1 MRKKFEIEYKNNREF
16 EWYSKHMRHSHMFI
30 IIFNLILWFFIFR
43 YFGGKTV
50 TVIIAIIFGSIG
62 VNQVLFSRNLENNV
76 FKPINKLKS
85 AVDEISRGNYGVNI
99 KVNSTK
105 EINSLLNSF
114 NEMAEKLY
122 EGEKLKKAYEE
133 NRKLLIAN
141 ISHDLK
147 TPITSIQGYI
157 ETMLEMRDLPQ
168 DKINK
173 YYKIIYNNSVYMN
186 KLIEDLFL
194 FSKLDMQKLEL
205 NFEKVDVKN
214 FMNDLMEE
222 FKYDMEDRGIKFNY
236 VDELK
241 KDCYINIDCKRVNQI
256 FRNIIGNAV
265 KYSCN
270 NVIKIEVRLYEMKD
284 YLCAS
289 IKDNG
294 PGIPGDKLQNIFNR
308 FYKVDYARTK
318 DLMSTGLGLAIAK
331 ELMESHGGRIEV
343 SSTQE
348 LEPAL
353 LLCSQGRW
361 RIRMKKILIIEDD
374 INIAEMERDYLELNG
389 YSVEIVQDGNKGIDM
404 IMGEMYDV
412 IIVDL
417 MLPGKNGFEIIKEVR
432 KKFEIPVIVVSA
444 RNEDIDKIRGLNFGA
459 DDYMTKPFSPAELAA
474 RIKSHI
480 SRYERLKGNNFSSE
494 IIVVKGL
501 EINRASHRVTVNG
514 KEVKLTSKEYEILV
528 FLASNPNI
536 VFTKGNIFDSIW
548 GSEFIGDLAT
558 VAVHIQKIRKKI
570 EKDPQNP
577 EFIET
582 LWGTGYRFK
591 L

>member
-1 MRKKFEIEYKNNREF
+1 
-16 EWYSKHMRHSHMFI
+16 
-30 IIFNLILWFFIFR
+30 
-43 YFGGKTV
+43 
-50 TVIIAIIFGSIG
+50 
-62 VNQVLFSRNLENNV
+62 
-76 FKPINKLKS
+76 
-85 AVDEISRGNYGVNI
+85 
-99 KVNSTK
+99 
-105 EINSLLNSF
+105 
-114 NEMAEKLY
+114 
-122 EGEKLKKAYEE
+122 
-133 NRKLLIAN
+133 
-141 ISHDLK
+141 
-147 TPITSIQGYI
+147 
-157 ETMLEMRDLPQ
+157 
-168 DKINK
+168 
-173 YYKIIYNNSVYMN
+173 
-186 KLIEDLFL
+186 
-194 FSKLDMQKLEL
+194 
-205 NFEKVDVKN
+205 
-214 FMNDLMEE
+214 
-222 FKYDMEDRGIKFNY
+222 
-236 VDELK
+236 
-241 KDCYINIDCKRVNQI
+241 
-256 FRNIIGNAV
+256 
-265 KYSCN
+265 
-270 NVIKIEVRLYEMKD
+270 
-284 YLCAS
+284 
-289 IKDNG
+289 
-294 PGIPGDKLQNIFNR
+294 
-308 FYKVDYARTK
+308 
-318 DLMSTGLGLAIAK
+318 
-331 ELMESHGGRIEV
+331 
-343 SSTQE
+343 
-348 LEPAL
+348 
-353 LLCSQGRW
+353 
-361 RIRMKKILIIEDD
+361 MKKILIIEDD

-570 EKDPQNP
+570 EKDPSNP